1 MKKDNESKGYGFGT
15 FQGVYTP
22 SILTIIGVVMYLRF
36 GWMLGNVG
44 LTTSLIIVTFG
55 SAITLLTGLS
65 ISALATNMRMKGG
78 GAYFMLSRSFGL
90 EAGAAMGLPLALA
103 QAIGVSFYVAGFSEA
118 LVNSSLPYV
127 SSLDPRYV
135 GFATLVILAIVST
148 VSADIALKSQY
159 FIMGA
164 IAFSLVS
171 FFMGSSPESLSPV
184 APEDIPATLG
194 FWPVFAV
201 FFPAVTGILSGVG
214 MSGDLKNPARSIPLG
229 TIAAVLTGYAVYMLI
244 PIFLSGFVSDS
255 AVLKTDSM
263 IFTKCAKWAFPI
275 LLGVWAA
282 TLSSAVGSFLCAPR
296 VFQALARD
304 RILPRFFARGWGA
317 TDDPRFGSFCC
328 FLIAAVCLWFG
339 DINAIAPVLTM
350 FNLSTYALL
359 NLSAGLESAMSN
371 PSWRPTFKVKA
382 SFSLLGFVLCVIAMF
397 MISPGWTFIA
407 LGCEILIFW
416 IVKRRALTAR
426 WGDMRT
432 GLWVAIARFAMFKLE
447 GRKSDLRN
455 WRPDVL
461 AFTELPLKSF
471 DVVDLARAISGGR
484 GMVTLA
490 SVVPKAAGSPK
501 RIEELNEI
509 LRSTAAKRRLLAYS
523 RVFASDDPFGAMS
536 TLVNAY
542 GFGPFVPDTILVG
555 VPMKDPQLKSVSA
568 LASFIVERR
577 RSVVFIRERL
587 TAVSEKGKS
596 PNVDRIDV
604 WWRGQNQN
612 GPFMLALASLMVQ
625 AAERKTRIR
634 LCQIAE
640 KGVSVEESK
649 KLLLDFLASSRVDAD
664 VFVKAYNPAI
674 SPVSAIVETSFDAQY
689 AFVGLRPPRNGEAPE
704 QYADYFRQMREETL
718 SLPAAVFTLAAEG
731 VDFKRIYRE

>member
-1 MKKDNESKGYGFGT
+1 
-15 FQGVYTP
+15 
-22 SILTIIGVVMYLRF
+22 
-36 GWMLGNVG
+36 
-44 LTTSLIIVTFG
+44 
-55 SAITLLTGLS
+55 
-65 ISALATNMRMKGG
+65 
-78 GAYFMLSRSFGL
+78 
-90 EAGAAMGLPLALA
+90 
-103 QAIGVSFYVAGFSEA
+103 
-118 LVNSSLPYV
+118 
-127 SSLDPRYV
+127 
-135 GFATLVILAIVST
+135 
-148 VSADIALKSQY
+148 
-159 FIMGA
+159 
-164 IAFSLVS
+164 
-171 FFMGSSPESLSPV
+171 
-184 APEDIPATLG
+184 
-194 FWPVFAV
+194 
-201 FFPAVTGILSGVG
+201 
-214 MSGDLKNPARSIPLG
+214 
-229 TIAAVLTGYAVYMLI
+229 
-244 PIFLSGFVSDS
+244 
-255 AVLKTDSM
+255 
-263 IFTKCAKWAFPI
+263 
-275 LLGVWAA
+275 
-282 TLSSAVGSFLCAPR
+282 
-296 VFQALARD
+296 
-304 RILPRFFARGWGA
+304 
-317 TDDPRFGSFCC
+317 
-328 FLIAAVCLWFG
+328 
-339 DINAIAPVLTM
+339 
-350 FNLSTYALL
+350 
-359 NLSAGLESAMSN
+359 MSN

-416 IVKRRALTAR
+416 VVKRRALTAR

-461 AFTELPLKSF
+461 AFTELPIKSF

-490 SVVPKAAGSPK
+490 SVVPKAAGSQK
-501 RIEELNEI
+501 RIGELNEI

-523 RVFASDDPFGAMS
+523 RVFASDDPFEAMF

-577 RSVVFIRERL
+577 RSAVFVRERL
-587 TAVSEKGKS
+587 TVVSENDKS

-640 KGVSVEESK
+640 QGVSAEESK
-649 KLLLDFLASSRVDAD
+649 KILLDFLASSRVDAD
-664 VFVKAYNPAI
+664 VFVKEYNPAV
-674 SPVSAIVETSFDAQY
+674 SPVSAIVESSADAKY
-689 AFVGLRPPRNGEAPE
+689 TFIGLRSPRNAEAPE